1 MKKKTVSKGAVPQ
14 ASEGHLPSAKCA
26 ISAATRPVLKSFAA
40 PNGAR
45 RRFSVP
51 QNMRLHIV
59 ERLSYTRLAIEK
71 K

>member
-1 MKKKTVSKGAVPQ
+1 MDKTLSVFVDLTIRS
-14 ASEGHLPSAKCA
+14 LPKRRCRYAA
-26 ISAATRPVLKSFAA
+26 AATRRDWESCAA

-45 RRFSVP
+45 RRSSAP
-51 QNMRLHIV
+51 KNMRIPIS